1 MAEPILG
8 VLPRVARRQG
18 VGSMPHRTASC
29 SLAKLAI
36 LSGKSRLAFA
46 QPQAAARTAAGMITA
61 GKR

>member
-1 MAEPILG
+1 
-8 VLPRVARRQG
+8 
-18 VGSMPHRTASC
+18 MPHRTASC